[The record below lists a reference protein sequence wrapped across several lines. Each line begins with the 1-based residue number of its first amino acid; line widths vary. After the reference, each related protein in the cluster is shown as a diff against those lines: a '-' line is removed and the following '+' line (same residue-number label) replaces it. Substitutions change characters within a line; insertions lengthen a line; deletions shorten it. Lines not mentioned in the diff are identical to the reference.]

1 MANFLAVTDRGGHFY
16 AVHAAPGVSSALRP
30 LLFPDAALA
39 EDESDV
45 EAEILQH
52 ANKSI
57 IERWGA
63 VIGSPE
69 ALRLGCGDLV
79 PTLENVC
86 NTLGPDLLVM
96 GRGERADLGALG
108 MVSRAMLD
116 RAAWPIMIARQTPPD
131 VEINTIHVAIDLTRD
146 SVALLELGLQ
156 LAVRHGATVTPVA
169 VATTGSGGDHARLWG
184 ESTNPPGKIRKM
196 MQQYVTR
203 VTGALDVGFAAERE
217 LSDVL
222 LEAELVNGDP
232 GEIICE
238 MSEAADLVIIG
249 KNRSA
254 GGRGLGR
261 VAEHVARFADAHVIV
276 VPTEARIDTPS

>member
-1 MANFLAVTDRGGHFY
+1 
-16 AVHAAPGVSSALRP
+16 
-30 LLFPDAALA
+30 
-39 EDESDV
+39 
-45 EAEILQH
+45 
-52 ANKSI
+52 
-57 IERWGA
+57 
-63 VIGSPE
+63 
-69 ALRLGCGDLV
+69 
-79 PTLENVC
+79 
-86 NTLGPDLLVM
+86 
-96 GRGERADLGALG
+96 
-108 MVSRAMLD
+108 
-116 RAAWPIMIARQTPPD
+116 
-131 VEINTIHVAIDLTRD
+131 
-146 SVALLELGLQ
+146 
-156 LAVRHGATVTPVA
+156 ATVTPVA